1 MRIRPMTSLDL
12 PDVLRIENSTFP
24 MGWVRSMFEAELEG
38 PVSHSVVLEVD
49 GALVGY
55 AICRVILD
63 EAHLMNIAV
72 EHPYRGRG
80 LGLRLLQHVMRDSE
94 VLGAQYMFLE
104 VRVTN
109 IVARKLYSKTGFEEV
124 GLRKNY
130 YQDNGED
137 AILMT
142 CSMSPNQEAKG

>member
-12 PDVLRIENSTFP
+12 SDVLRIEHSTFP
-24 MGWVRSMFEAELEG
+24 MGWIRSMFEAELEG
-38 PVSHSVVLEVD
+38 PVSHSAVLEVD

-55 AICRVILD
+55 AIYRVILD
-63 EAHLMNIAV
+63 EAHLMNIAI
-72 EHPYRGRG
+72 ERPYRGQG
-80 LGLRLLQHVMRDSE
+80 LGLRLLEHVMRDSKA
-94 VLGAQYMFLE
+94 LGGRQMFLE

-109 IVARKLYSKTGFEEV
+109 RVARELYLKTGFEEV
-124 GLRKNY
+124 GLRRNY

-142 CSMSPNQEAKG
+142 CQMPASEERRG